1 MIKKLSYLE
10 IIILVLV
17 GLVALVE
24 IFPYFWMATGSLKTL
39 KEINQFPPKFLPS
52 VPQWQNYVKAWNSG
66 PFLRY
71 FMNSLIVTFSIL
83 AIQLFLACMAA
94 YAFSKLNF
102 LGRDLFFYIVIMCL
116 IVPPQVRFVPI
127 YIMLSKVNLINTY
140 FALILPYATSALGT
154 FLIRQAFTG
163 ISNDIVAAARMDGA
177 STLQIIF
184 RIMAPMAK
192 PTIVAFSLFS
202 IVYHWNE
209 YFWPLVM
216 TTDET
221 VRTLPLGVALLK
233 EQGTGARWHVIM
245 SGNMFVVIPVII
257 IFIFASRI
265 IIKSFTMT
273 TLK

>member
-1 MIKKLSYLE
+1 MKRLSYLD
-10 IIILVLV
+10 IIILILV
-17 GLVALVE
+17 GSVALVE
-24 IFPYFWMATGSLKTL
+24 IFPYFWMVSGSFKTL
-39 KEINQFPPKFLPS
+39 REINQFPPTLLPS
-52 VPQWQNYVKAWNSG
+52 TLQWQNYVKAWNSG

-83 AIQLFLACMAA
+83 AIQLFLGCMAA
-94 YAFSKLNF
+94 YAFSKLDF
-102 LGRDLFFYIVIMCL
+102 PGKDLFFYIVIMCL

-127 YIMLSKVNLINTY
+127 YIMLSKVNLLNTY
-140 FALILPYATSALGT
+140 FALVLPYATSALGT
-154 FLIRQAFTG
+154 FLIREAFMG
-163 ISNDIVAAARMDGA
+163 ISDDIVAAARIDGA

-221 VRTLPLGVALLK
+221 VRTLPLGVALLR
-233 EQGTGARWHVIM
+233 EQGTGARWHIIM

-265 IIKSFTMT
+265 IIRSFTMT

>member
-1 MIKKLSYLE
+1 
-10 IIILVLV
+10 
-17 GLVALVE
+17 
-24 IFPYFWMATGSLKTL
+24 
-39 KEINQFPPKFLPS
+39 
-52 VPQWQNYVKAWNSG
+52 
-66 PFLRY
+66 
-71 FMNSLIVTFSIL
+71 
-83 AIQLFLACMAA
+83 
-94 YAFSKLNF
+94 
-102 LGRDLFFYIVIMCL
+102 
-116 IVPPQVRFVPI
+116 
-127 YIMLSKVNLINTY
+127 MLSRVNLINTY

-154 FLIRQAFTG
+154 FLIRQAFAE
-163 ISNDIVAAARMDGA
+163 ISDDIVAAARIDGA
-177 STLQIIF
+177 NTLQIIF

-221 VRTLPLGVALLK
+221 VRTLPLGVALLR
-233 EQGTGARWHVIM
+233 EQGTGARWHIIM

-257 IFIFASRI
+257 IFIFASRV